1 LQIKDERGFVIVAS
15 DTDTVDYIQCA
26 RLLAKSIRNWS
37 TNSKICLVTD
47 KTVEYDEFDY
57 VSMFPYGDQSPGQD
71 WKLNNDW
78 QVWWASP
85 FRQTIKLEADMLI
98 TSSIDHWWTM
108 FEKRDL
114 VISTGCRDFYN
125 NVSSS
130 RDYRKLFDANNLPDV
145 YNAVT
150 YWRVCELSKKFF
162 ELVRH
167 IFENWDSFKGLL
179 KFPDNAA
186 TTDVVY
192 AIAAQIIGPELVTL
206 PFATYPRIVHM
217 KRNIIPLRNSSWTDE
232 LIWEYNNHVL
242 KIGTIAQH
250 GAFHYHDKTWR
261 PY

>member
-1 LQIKDERGFVIVAS
+1 LQIKDERGVLIVAAN
-15 DTDTVDYIQCA
+15 TDTVDYVGCA
-26 RLLAKSIRNWS
+26 KLLAESIRHY
-37 TNSKICLVTD
+37 TAETKICLLTD
-47 KTVEYDEFDY
+47 QYAEYKEFDY
-57 VSMFPYGDQSPGQD
+57 VKTFPFGDQAETKN

-78 QVWWASP
+78 QVWWSSP

-98 TSSIDHWWTM
+98 TSSIDHWWAM

-125 NVSSS
+125 RQSND
-130 RDYRKLFDANNLPDV
+130 RHYRKIFDANGLPDV

-150 YWRVCELSKKFF
+150 YWRVCELSKRFF

-167 IFENWDSFKGLL
+167 IFENWQDFRSLL
-179 KFPDNAA
+179 KFPDQEA

-192 AIAAQIIGPELVTL
+192 AIAAQIIGPEKVTL

-217 KRNIIPLRNSSWTDE
+217 KRNIIPLRNNSWTDE
-232 LIWEYNNHVL
+232 LIWEYNNHIL

-250 GAFHYHDKTWR
+250 GAFHYHDKSWR